1 MPSASVPGTVPTL
14 PVLSKHAMLESMFCA
29 KNRCP
34 SLPATHKPCLA
45 TAQDGVE
52 MMQILDAIYKSA
64 STGHK
69 SYFKGVQY
77 ETCSI
82 ILQLFPVSK

>member
-14 PVLSKHAMLESMFCA
+14 PVLSKRSMLESMFCA

-45 TAQDGVE
+45 SAQDGVE
-52 MMQILDAIYKSA
+52 MMQILDSIYKSA
-64 STGHK
+64 SIGHE
-69 SYFKGVQY
+69 V
-77 ETCSI
+77 
-82 ILQLFPVSK
+82 IL